1 MSDMLRKLA
10 SIKVT
15 PLWSVWCLWVLAM
28 TSMST
33 GAILFASAVAGGSE
47 LIRFAWRDMLADL
60 KATYWWNRVMGGDS

>member
-1 MSDMLRKLA
+1 MTLHKLL

-33 GAILFASAVAGGSE
+33 GAILASSALAAGSE
-47 LIRFAWRDMLADL
+47 LVRLTWHDMLADL
-60 KATYWWNRVMGGDS
+60 KASYWYKRLIGE